1 MFTGFPGKG
10 SPLAEEGYNM
20 DYEFFM
26 ARAIEEAQQ
35 ALAMGE
41 FPVGCVM
48 VYENRVLV
56 TGSRRRS
63 TPGKRNEL
71 DHAEMLALR
80 RLVDVEEDL
89 EREKVT
95 LFSTLQPCLMCYS
108 ALIVNG
114 IRTIVYAYEDVLGG
128 CTELDLKS
136 LTPYYREMK
145 VQVFPG
151 TLRQQSLD
159 LFKGFFSDPHND
171 YLRGTLLAQ
180 HALAG

>member
-1 MFTGFPGKG
+1 M
-10 SPLAEEGYNM
+10 AEEGLNM
-20 DYEFFM
+20 DYQFFM
-26 ARAIEEAQQ
+26 GKAIEEAEQ
-35 ALAMGE
+35 ALRMGE

-56 TGSRRRS
+56 TGGRRRS
-63 TPGKRNEL
+63 TPDKRNEL

-80 RLVDVEEDL
+80 RLVDLGEDI

-114 IRTIVYAYEDVLGG
+114 IRTVVYAYEDVLGG

-136 LTPYYREMK
+136 LTPFYQEMK
-145 VQVFPG
+145 VAVIPG
-151 TLRQQSLD
+151 ILRQQSLD

-171 YLRGTLLAQ
+171 YLRDTVLAQ
-180 HALAG
+180 DALEG